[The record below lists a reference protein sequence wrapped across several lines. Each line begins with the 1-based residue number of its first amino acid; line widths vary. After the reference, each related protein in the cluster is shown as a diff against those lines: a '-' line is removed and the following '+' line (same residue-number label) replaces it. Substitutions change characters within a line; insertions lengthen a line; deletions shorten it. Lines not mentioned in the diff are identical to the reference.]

1 VADLRRTALIVG
13 AGAGIAGDGLFLTAL
28 AWSVLQATGSPQQ
41 LSLVL
46 IVLTV
51 VPLITAPLA
60 GQLVDRARAPDY
72 LVGSEW
78 LAAVVLAAAAGWLSM
93 FTPGLPFFLLV
104 AAVVPAFGSLS
115 GPALPIMLARL
126 SGPGRVT
133 ASMARAEVANRVG
146 RVVGPLLGGALVA
159 VGDFRLC
166 CLANAASYV
175 VSGIGWLVARGR
187 LRAAGPEPGRHGRRE
202 FTAGARYVLTH
213 PYTRGLVAIAL
224 LANAAIS
231 AVNVTLPLLARG
243 PLHAG
248 SGAYGAMQAAFQVG
262 MLLCAGALSVRPL
275 PDRVLANRRALGTS
289 LAGLGVGF
297 GLLAASRTVPFA
309 LGAVLLAGVALS
321 LTAMISDTRLV
332 TEIPAAVQGRVMGL
346 LIGMAGAL
354 RPAGTL
360 AGGVVAGA
368 LGAAA
373 ATGIGAAAL
382 AVLGGWYA
390 LRRPAGSPPG
400 GTPATS
406 CRPYR
411 EAGVDRI
418 MTMMCR

>member
-1 VADLRRTALIVG
+1 VR
-13 AGAGIAGDGLFLTAL
+13 
-28 AWSVLQATGSPQQ
+28 
-41 LSLVL
+41 
-46 IVLTV
+46 
-51 VPLITAPLA
+51 
-60 GQLVDRARAPDY
+60 
-72 LVGSEW
+72 
-78 LAAVVLAAAAGWLSM
+78 
-93 FTPGLPFFLLV
+93 
-104 AAVVPAFGSLS
+104 
-115 GPALPIMLARL
+115 
-126 SGPGRVT
+126 
-133 ASMARAEVANRVG
+133 
-146 RVVGPLLGGALVA
+146 
-159 VGDFRLC
+159 
-166 CLANAASYV
+166 
-175 VSGIGWLVARGR
+175 
-187 LRAAGPEPGRHGRRE
+187 
-202 FTAGARYVLTH
+202 
-213 PYTRGLVAIAL
+213 
-224 LANAAIS
+224 
-231 AVNVTLPLLARG
+231 
-243 PLHAG
+243 
-248 SGAYGAMQAAFQVG
+248 
-262 MLLCAGALSVRPL
+262 GALSVRPL

-400 GTPATS
+400 GHAGNIMPAVS
-406 CRPYR
+406 GSRR
-411 EAGVDRI
+411 RHDNDHDV
-418 MTMMCR
+418 

>member
-78 LAAVVLAAAAGWLSM
+78 LAAVVLAAAAGWLSV
-93 FTPGLPFFLLV
+93 FTPGLPFFL
-104 AAVVPAFGSLS
+104 
-115 GPALPIMLARL
+115 
-126 SGPGRVT
+126 
-133 ASMARAEVANRVG
+133 
-146 RVVGPLLGGALVA
+146 
-159 VGDFRLC
+159 
-166 CLANAASYV
+166 
-175 VSGIGWLVARGR
+175 
-187 LRAAGPEPGRHGRRE
+187 
-202 FTAGARYVLTH
+202 
-213 PYTRGLVAIAL
+213 
-224 LANAAIS
+224 
-231 AVNVTLPLLARG
+231 
-243 PLHAG
+243 
-248 SGAYGAMQAAFQVG
+248 
-262 MLLCAGALSVRPL
+262 
-275 PDRVLANRRALGTS
+275 
-289 LAGLGVGF
+289 LGVGF

-346 LIGMAGAL
+346 LIGMAGAM

-400 GTPATS
+400 GHAGNIMPAVS
-406 CRPYR
+406 GSRR
-411 EAGVDRI
+411 RQDNDHDV
-418 MTMMCR
+418 